1 MRGISF
7 LIKDYIVTA
16 SDAIKIIPT
25 KSKLKKSLGLDIG
38 SFAVK
43 IVELSSS
50 SDKMSVSAFGTV
62 SIVNLS
68 RQEAA
73 DSIKKLLVQSGVTLK
88 EAAISVSGSSVIER
102 FITLPKMDEEALKG
116 AIKFEAE
123 KLIPFDMSEC
133 VIDHKILGGDDRE
146 NKISV
151 LLVAV
156 KKDHLFSRVKLAEE
170 AGLTVRLVDVD
181 MFAAANAFMKCFKNP
196 ADKTVAILN
205 MGASL
210 TNISILRGEG
220 VLFARDLAVGG
231 NDFNSAI
238 SRVLSLDAG
247 AAEELKLSPGEKIQD
262 VIGSVKPVLN
272 SLLDEVKLSFSYYE
286 NQTGKEIDEI
296 YITGGGSAI
305 VGLADAFQEN
315 FGSKPSVL
323 NPMHFAEIGLAGSDK
338 GPLEKT
344 GSSFTVAIGLALR

>member
-1 MRGISF
+1 MA
-7 LIKDYIVTA
+7 A
-16 SDAIKIIPT
+16 SDTKNTISA

-43 IVELSSS
+43 VVELSSS
-50 SDKMSVSAFGTV
+50 SGKMAVSAFGTAG
-62 SIVNLS
+62 IANLS

-73 DSIKKLLVQSGVTLK
+73 DSIKKLLTQSGVTLK
-88 EAAISVSGSSVIER
+88 DAAISVSGNSVIER

-123 KLIPFDMSEC
+123 KLIPFDLSEC
-133 VIDHKILGGDDRE
+133 VIDHKILGGDERE
-146 NKISV
+146 NKINV

-156 KKDHLFSRVKLAEE
+156 KKEHLSLRLKLAEE

-181 MFAAANAFMKCFKNP
+181 MFAAANAFMRCFKNP

-220 VLFARDLAVGG
+220 IYFARDLAIGG

-238 SRVLSLDAG
+238 SRLLGLDAG
-247 AAEELKLSPGEKIQD
+247 AAEELKLSPNEKMQD
-262 VIGSVKPVLN
+262 VIGCVRPVLN
-272 SLLDEVKLSFSYYE
+272 NLLDEVKLSFSYYE

-296 YITGGGSAI
+296 NVTGGGSGI

-315 FGSKPSVL
+315 FGSKPSIL
-323 NPMHFAEIGLAGSDK
+323 NPMHFAEVGLGGSDK

-344 GSSFTVAIGLALR
+344 GSSFTVAMGLALR

>member
-1 MRGISF
+1 MVAPDT
-7 LIKDYIVTA
+7 KKTMPV
-16 SDAIKIIPT
+16 
-25 KSKLKKSLGLDIG
+25 KSKLKKTLGLDIG

-43 IVELSSS
+43 VVELSSS
-50 SDKMSVSAFGTV
+50 SDKIIVSAFGTV
-62 SIVNLS
+62 SVVNLS
-68 RQEAA
+68 RQESAE
-73 DSIKKLLVQSGVTLK
+73 SIKKLLSQSGVTLK
-88 EAAISVSGSSVIER
+88 DAAISVSGSSVIER
-102 FITLPKMDEEALKG
+102 FITLPKMDTEALKG

-123 KLIPFDMSEC
+123 KLIPFDINDC
-133 VIDHKILGGDDRE
+133 VIDYKILGGDDRD

-156 KKDHLFSRVKLAEE
+156 KKEHLSLRLKLVEE
-170 AGLTVRLVDVD
+170 AGLTPRLVDVD
-181 MFAAANAFMKCFKNP
+181 MFAASNAFMRCFKNP

-220 VLFARDLAVGG
+220 IYFARDLAVGG
-231 NDFNSAI
+231 NDFSAAI
-238 SRVLSLDAG
+238 SRMLSLDAG
-247 AAEELKLSPGEKIQD
+247 AAEELKLSPNEKIQD
-262 VIGSVKPVLN
+262 VIGCVRPILN
-272 SLLDEVKLSFSYYE
+272 NLLDEVKMSFSYYE

-296 YITGGGSAI
+296 YVTGGGSGI

-315 FGSKPSVL
+315 FGSKPSIF
-323 NPMHFAEIGLAGSDK
+323 NPMHFAEVGLAGSDK

>member
-1 MRGISF
+1 MAVMD
-7 LIKDYIVTA
+7 IKKIV
-16 SDAIKIIPT
+16 SS
-25 KSKLKKSLGLDIG
+25 KSNRKSLGLDIG
-38 SFAVK
+38 SSAVK
-43 IVELSSS
+43 AIELSLS
-50 SDKMSVSAFGTV
+50 SDKMIVSAFGTV
-62 SIVNLS
+62 GISSLS

-73 DSIKKLLVQSGVTLK
+73 DSIKKLLSQSGVTLK
-88 EAAISVSGSSVIER
+88 EAAISVSGPSVVER

-123 KLIPFDMSEC
+123 KLIPFDIGDC
-133 VIDHKILGGDDRE
+133 VIDHKILAKDDRE
-146 NKISV
+146 NKINV

-156 KKDHLFSRVKLAEE
+156 KKEYLSSRLKLVEE

-181 MFAAANAFMKCFKNP
+181 MFAAANAFLRCFKNP

-220 VLFARDLAVGG
+220 IYFARDLAVGG
-231 NDFNSAI
+231 NDFSSAI
-238 SRVLSLDAG
+238 SRMMSLDGAG
-247 AAEELKLSPGEKIQD
+247 AEELKLSPGEKTQD
-262 VIGSVKPVLN
+262 VIGCVKPALN

-296 YITGGGSAI
+296 YVSGGGSGI

-323 NPMHFAEIGLAGSDK
+323 NPMHFAEVGLAGSDK

-344 GSSFTVAIGLALR
+344 GSSFTVAMGLALR